1 MDLAAF
7 SILDWLI
14 VILFLA
20 VMLGIGFVSSKRVKS
35 EADFSLGGRSMGS
48 FSVGISLFATLMSTL
63 SYLSYPGE
71 MIKFGPVFFF
81 GFLAYPL
88 AYFVVKRFLIPKF
101 MDMNVT
107 SAYEILEI
115 KLGKGTRT
123 LATVFFLVLR
133 FLWMSTVV
141 YATVSTALVPIFG
154 IDPSYIPLISIILMV
169 ITVTYSSAG
178 GLKAVVKTDVL
189 QAAVMFLGVVLTM
202 VFILYSIGGTEKL
215 FDPQL
220 RAHWQ
225 PVRWGFD
232 PVERMTVANI
242 ILMRFVWQ
250 VCTSGSDQMAIQRY
264 LATKDVK
271 SAAHSYKVSLISNA
285 CIETLLGAAGF
296 LVMAYFLLN
305 PQAMEPGTTITGDA
319 DTLFPRY
326 ILIGLPGGLT
336 GLIAAALMAAAMSS
350 LSSGLNSSAT
360 VIEEDIIKRIMKKKD
375 KAAGDSLRRI
385 KLVSVIL
392 GIAVTVACFFVPFV
406 TGNLLDKVIK
416 VVNLVVAPLF
426 VLFFMALFV
435 RKATD
440 LGTIIGGLFSFAV
453 AVAIA
458 FFGIFGIQAIWIMPF
473 ALISG
478 IACACMASWV
488 ETRIK
493 RSSIRL

>member
-1 MDLAAF
+1 MDLTAF
-7 SILDWLI
+7 STLDWII

-20 VMLGIGFVSSKRVKS
+20 VMLGIGFVSSKRTKS
-35 EADFSLGGRSMGS
+35 VTDFSLGGRSMGS

-101 MDMNVT
+101 MGMNVT

-123 LATVFFLVLR
+123 LATLFFLALR

-154 IDPSYIPLISIILMV
+154 INPSYIPLISIILMA

-189 QAAVMFLGVVLTM
+189 QAAIMFLGVVLTIA
-202 VFILYSIGGTEKL
+202 FILHNLGGTGKL
-215 FDPQL
+215 LDPQL
-220 RAHWQ
+220 TAHWKPIQ
-225 PVRWGFD
+225 WGFD
-232 PVERMTVANI
+232 PVERMTVGNI
-242 ILMRFVWQ
+242 IVMRFVWQ

-271 SAAHSYKVSLISNA
+271 SAARSYKVSLISNA
-285 CIETLLGAAGF
+285 CIETLLGVAGF
-296 LVMAYFLLN
+296 LVMAYFLFN
-305 PQAMEPGTTITGDA
+305 PQAMEPGTTIAGDA

-326 ILIGLPGGLT
+326 ILVGLPNGLT

-360 VIEEDIIKRIMKKKD
+360 VIEEDIIKRITKKKD
-375 KAAGDSLRRI
+375 KEDAGSLKRI

-392 GIAVTVACFFVPFV
+392 GIAVTIACFLVSNV

-435 RKATD
+435 KKATN

-453 AVAIA
+453 AIAIA
-458 FFGIFGIQAIWIMPF
+458 FFEIFGIQAIWIMPF
-473 ALISG
+473 AMVSG
-478 IACACMASWV
+478 IACAWIASWI
-488 ETRIK
+488 ETKIK
-493 RSSIRL
+493 TRS